1 MHNSATKKGKKTSS
15 HKPSKSTTA
24 HTSNSLD
31 HPNHSQNN
39 SFNHSDAGPYGSDH
53 PPQKVKQKKP
63 KSNTHSKKEKPS
75 DATAKTG
82 DHHTSERK
90 KLQTSSSTPNQQ
102 LHHQAQGKGSS
113 SRSSTRPSKAS
124 TFITS
129 RFEEDSSEA
138 GSSKEDE
145 DDAAFRRLQEEF
157 ATQVSLSD

>member
-1 MHNSATKKGKKTSS
+1 MHNSATKKAKKTSS
-15 HKPSKSTTA
+15 HKPSKWTTA
-24 HTSNSLD
+24 HTNNSLD

-39 SFNHSDAGPYGSDH
+39 SFSHSDTGPYGSDH

-63 KSNTHSKKEKPS
+63 KSNAHSKKEKPS

-82 DHHTSERK
+82 DEKK

-138 GSSKEDE
+138 GSSEEDE